1 MPNPVEAYRKLQKK
15 REKEKHRKDRQEARE
30 AAKLVQDPDRLKKEL
45 DELSHKSIIGRIDD
59 TASERKAKLEKLW
72 AKHETTIAA
81 SAQNISPPSESS
93 DKSSSDASS
102 SEDDSDSD
110 EDKPKCVIEIAGGAV
125 ISPNPKRKV
134 KKEKLPD
141 DFALELLQNAPPLPP
156 KEDSTSQAAAQNKR
170 GATFA
175 QRDMHVNHAKRRLE
189 VNPPKYIDVNRGMN
203 HAAAPPPPPPP
214 PPSAPPKKPIA
225 IQIPPKVETPK
236 AAPPLSSYFVPNQL
250 RVKRN

>member
-59 TASERKAKLEKLW
+59 VAAERKAKLEKLW

-81 SAQNISPPSESS
+81 SAQNIRPPSEPS
-93 DKSSSDASS
+93 DKSESDSSS

-110 EDKPKCVIEIAGGAV
+110 EDKPKCVIEIAGGTI
-125 ISPNPKRKV
+125 ISANPKRKV

-156 KEDSTSQAAAQNKR
+156 KEDSTAAPNKR
-170 GATFA
+170 GTTFPD
-175 QRDMHVNHAKRRLE
+175 RDMHMNHAKRRLD
-189 VNPPKYIDVNRGMN
+189 VHPPKHIAVNRGMN
-203 HAAAPPPPPPP
+203 VAAPPPPPPPP

-225 IQIPPKVETPK
+225 IQIPQKADPPK
-236 AAPPLSSYFVPNQL
+236 AAAPLSSYFVPNQL